1 MCRDGAREREDD
13 GHFRLRR
20 SEIDALENKEFVVES
35 VVDLGYIIR
44 NFIYT

>member
-1 MCRDGAREREDD
+1 MCRDGARAREDD

-20 SEIDALENKEFVVES
+20 SEIDALENKEFVES